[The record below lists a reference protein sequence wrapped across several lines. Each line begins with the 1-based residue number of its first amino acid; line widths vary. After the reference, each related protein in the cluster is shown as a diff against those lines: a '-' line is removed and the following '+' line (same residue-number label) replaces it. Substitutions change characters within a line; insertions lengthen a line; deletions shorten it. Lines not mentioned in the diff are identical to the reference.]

1 MPELSVG
8 DVAPNFN
15 APAVTRTGEATLSP
29 ADFKGK
35 SSLVLYF
42 YPADD
47 TPGCTREACSF
58 RDMLA
63 DFQAAGSAIVG
74 VSPDNQASHV
84 KFAEKHA
91 LPFPLVADP
100 DHAIAEA
107 YGAWKEKVNYGKRYM
122 GIQRSTFVIDKS
134 GKIAKIWGSVK
145 VDEHVEKVLAFV
157 KGM

>member
-74 VSPDNQASHV
+74 VSPDNQASH
-84 KFAEKHA
+84 
-91 LPFPLVADP
+91 
-100 DHAIAEA
+100 HAIAEA